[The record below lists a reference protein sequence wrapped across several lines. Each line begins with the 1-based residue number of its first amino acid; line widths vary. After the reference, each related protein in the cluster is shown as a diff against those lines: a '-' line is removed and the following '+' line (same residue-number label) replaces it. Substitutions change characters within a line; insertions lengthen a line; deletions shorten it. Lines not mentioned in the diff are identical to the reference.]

1 MIPIENQIFQLI
13 FPPAGAIPLAR
24 INAIP
29 QIRSHIAAILS
40 LADGQS
46 VRSAGDSRAITQ
58 RIVELH
64 DKGVGWAEM
73 APEFALSANACQK
86 RYTKFMKDQEETI
99 RDQIGHI
106 EPFVGGILA
115 SESIHTNHLP
125 KTETEPLQEA
135 EPINPEKPPE
145 QEKKPD
151 EVATIRE
158 FRTVEKPAPLDPDA
172 FNVVHVSTS
181 GEFATIREIG
191 LAGKPVDAVGVGVLE
206 ERSEVRT
213 VEKPA
218 PLDPETRAEVDR
230 MLGEG
235 MSVLDIAAE
244 LEMKGKHVPWTKIRA
259 RAAYLGRMKSKVK
272 PEPKKADEP
281 EPAAAQPEEEP
292 QEAEA
297 TDNRPEP
304 VSISRK
310 ELDLRIWDMWR
321 AGETLDDISDI
332 LYSEGLYYSAKSVRV
347 RLLSQGAKL

>member
-1 MIPIENQIFQLI
+1 MIPLETQIFRLI

-158 FRTVEKPAPLDPDA
+158 SRTVEKP
-172 FNVVHVSTS
+172 
-181 GEFATIREIG
+181 
-191 LAGKPVDAVGVGVLE
+191 K
-206 ERSEVRT
+206 
-213 VEKPA
+213 
-218 PLDPETRAEVDR
+218 PLDPETLAEVDR

-235 MSVLDIAAE
+235 TGVLDISTA
-244 LEMKGKHVPWTKIRA
+244 LEKKGKLVPWTKIRA
-259 RAAYLGRMKSKVK
+259 RAAFLAKMKRREAA
-272 PEPKKADEP
+272 PEPEKDDGP
-281 EPAAAQPEEEP
+281 EPAAEEP

-297 TDNRPEP
+297 IDDRPEP
-304 VSISRK
+304 VAISRK
-310 ELDLRIWDMWR
+310 ELDLRIWDLHR
-321 AGETLDDISDI
+321 AGKTLEEISDI
-332 LYSEGLYYSAKSVRV
+332 LYDKGLYYSAKSVRI
-347 RLLSQGAKL
+347 RLLQQGAKL

>member
-1 MIPIENQIFQLI
+1 MIPLETQIFRLI

-106 EPFVGGILA
+106 GPFVGGILA

-158 FRTVEKPAPLDPDA
+158 FRTVEKPAPLDP
-172 FNVVHVSTS
+172 
-181 GEFATIREIG
+181 
-191 LAGKPVDAVGVGVLE
+191 
-206 ERSEVRT
+206 
-213 VEKPA
+213 
-218 PLDPETRAEVDR
+218 ETLAEVDR

-235 MSVLDIAAE
+235 MGVLDIAAE

-259 RAAYLGRMKSKVK
+259 RAAYLAKMKRKEAK
-272 PEPKKADEP
+272 PES
-281 EPAAAQPEEEP
+281 
-292 QEAEA
+292 QEVEA
-297 TDNRPEP
+297 TDARPEP
-304 VSISRK
+304 VAISRK
-310 ELDLRIWDMWR
+310 ELDLRIWDMWK
-321 AGETLDDISDI
+321 AGKTLDEISDI
-332 LYSEGLYYSAKSVRV
+332 LYSEGLYCSAKSVRV